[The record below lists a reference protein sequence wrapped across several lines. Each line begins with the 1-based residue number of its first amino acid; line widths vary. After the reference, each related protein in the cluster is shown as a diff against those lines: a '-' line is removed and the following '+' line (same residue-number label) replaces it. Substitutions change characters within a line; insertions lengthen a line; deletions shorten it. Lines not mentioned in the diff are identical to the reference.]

1 MKRILPWLSIVSW
14 FWLYV
19 QIASAAYRDPLISA
33 EDVETLSSKNLI
45 ERFESPASVSVLTAE
60 RIRDAGITSIA
71 EALRLMPGL
80 IVREQVNG
88 QFDVSIRGGENSP
101 RSEFLSEHNSRSVL
115 LMIDD
120 RPVFD
125 YFQGGIYWE
134 ALPIAIED
142 VKKIEVVRGAVA
154 SMYGPNAAM
163 GVIHIKTK
171 RPDHNEFR
179 TQISTAIGNHGFQK
193 AHLAVSGRSDLFH
206 WRLHGASEVR
216 DRYESTYYNVTA
228 GEYQP
233 LEELGPS
240 RGLSAYPNSER
251 AQKLESLGLN
261 IYNEPERLV
270 SYDLSMYFQSSE
282 VQKAY
287 ISSLNTPITTN
298 VASSHALNLKV
309 RAYDW
314 TARVSQHE
322 GKQKIIGFP
331 ELEND
336 FKVTQ
341 SLLEY
346 ELKGAQWFVRP
357 GLKYDEMRYESE
369 FVQGARTLHNTAL
382 YARSEFQFTENLK
395 LTASGSMDRYSFPK
409 EKYLSYEI
417 GMSKKLDPNSL
428 VRMGMQQANRS
439 SFMSNS
445 FFDLDLAISGDPN
458 NRFVFKGDKNVGLV
472 RIKSYELGWR
482 EKLNFHNQ
490 LDLELFVNYSDHFSG
505 FLIGPTE
512 TTGSQTVTYK
522 RLEEL
527 PTRVEQVGLT
537 ADWKYFGYNWDLNA
551 FVTVQETQVKDQIQ
565 GNAKPIVLEDEAS
578 KGSPNYYGGSSFNW
592 RFLDAWKFNST
603 FYMMAE
609 SETNL
614 IGLDQAYEQPLTGL
628 LNVSLH
634 HRFSPVINS
643 TIGVKNISNTAH
655 SQYFYTEAIKPTV
668 FLQLRASF

>member
-1 MKRILPWLSIVSW
+1 MSIVSW

-193 AHLAVSGRSDLFH
+193 AHLAISGRSDLFH